1 MCEIFN
7 VSRSGY
13 YSWINREPSKR
24 NIVNQ
29 KLDQNIK
36 LIFEENKSRY
46 GAPRITR
53 ALKAQNENHSLN
65 KVARRMNKMNLQ
77 AIAKKKFKVTT
88 DSEHTK
94 PIYENVLNRDFVAA
108 KINQKWV
115 GDISYVKTE
124 EGWMYLSVVIDLY
137 SRAIVGW
144 AMEARMTK
152 DLVCSALTMA
162 LFRRK
167 FPGGVIVHSD
177 RGSQYCS
184 DRYRKLIKNYKL
196 IGSMSRKA
204 NCWDNAIAESFFHT
218 LKVELVYEN
227 KYKTREEAKS
237 SIFRYI
243 EEYYNRKR
251 MHSAIDYRT
260 PNEFELA
267 L

>member
-1 MCEIFN
+1 
-7 VSRSGY
+7 
-13 YSWINREPSKR
+13 
-24 NIVNQ
+24 
-29 KLDQNIK
+29 
-36 LIFEENKSRY
+36 
-46 GAPRITR
+46 
-53 ALKAQNENHSLN
+53 
-65 KVARRMNKMNLQ
+65 
-77 AIAKKKFKVTT
+77 
-88 DSEHTK
+88 
-94 PIYENVLNRDFVAA
+94 
-108 KINQKWV
+108 
-115 GDISYVKTE
+115 
-124 EGWMYLSVVIDLY
+124 MYLSVVIDLY

-218 LKVELVYEN
+218 LKIELVYEN

-251 MHSAIDYRT
+251 MHSAIDYST